1 MSPDA
6 LRRTALAEARA
17 LIARLKEEGRH
28 HVAAT
33 VLTAKGSYTAANLEC
48 MLPRGA
54 ICAEAVA
61 IGMASVAEPRAPI
74 LFSVAVNRRGEVIP
88 PCGFCRE
95 LLMDYGPRAMVCVA
109 EEADGSLRLRSLGA
123 LLPDAYKAHL
133 RPGPNGAAPSDPAEP
148 GAG

>member
-1 MSPDA
+1 MTDA
-6 LRRTALAEARA
+6 EDAARRLAALAAARA
-17 LIARLKEEGRH
+17 LIASLREEGRH

-33 VLTAKGSYTAANLEC
+33 VLTARGAYTAANLEC

-61 IGMASVAEPRAPI
+61 IGMAAVAEPRASV

-95 LLMDYGPRAMVCVA
+95 LLLDFGPDALICTA
-109 EEADGSLRLRSLGA
+109 EAADGTLRLRGLRA

-133 RPGPNGAAPSDPAEP
+133 RPARPAADGGPADP
-148 GAG
+148 G

>member
-1 MSPDA
+1 MSAEA
-6 LRRTALAEARA
+6 LRRAALADARA

-33 VLTAKGSYTAANLEC
+33 VLTANGAYTAANLEC

-61 IGMASVAEPRAPI
+61 IGMAAVAEPRAPI

-109 EEADGSLRLRSLGA
+109 EEPDGGLRLRSLAA

-133 RPGPNGAAPSDPAEP
+133 RPGPGPDGAA
-148 GAG
+148 GGG